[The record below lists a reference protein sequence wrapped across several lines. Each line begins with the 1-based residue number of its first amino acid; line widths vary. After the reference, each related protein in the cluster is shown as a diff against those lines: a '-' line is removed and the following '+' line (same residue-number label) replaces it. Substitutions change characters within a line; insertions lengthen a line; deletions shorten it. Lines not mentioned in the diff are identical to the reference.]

1 MHGPAL
7 AFMGKSK
14 LHDKHF
20 KYELIFMEYYY
31 FSNKRVRSEEHH
43 RNTKECSL
51 NTLRPGL
58 VQVWDCERY
67 ITFGLYNKPK

>member
-20 KYELIFMEYYY
+20 KYELVFMEYYY

-43 RNTKECSL
+43 RNTKEMQFEHIKAWFGSSL
-51 NTLRPGL
+51 GL
-58 VQVWDCERY
+58 
-67 ITFGLYNKPK
+67 